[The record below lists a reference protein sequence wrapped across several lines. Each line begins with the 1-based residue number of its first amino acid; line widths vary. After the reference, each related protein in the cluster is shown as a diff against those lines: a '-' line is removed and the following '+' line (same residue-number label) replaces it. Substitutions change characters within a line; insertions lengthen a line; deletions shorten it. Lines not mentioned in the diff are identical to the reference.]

1 MKTLNAPDIPEDRII
16 KKIYLIRG
24 KTVMLDMD
32 LALLYEVET
41 KQLKRAVRRNIDRF
55 PADFMFELTTEE
67 LADWRC
73 QFGTSN
79 REKMGLRIRP
89 FAFTEHGV
97 LMLASVLTSE
107 KAIQVNIRIVRIFAR
122 MRELA
127 VLNKDLFEKISKIEN
142 TINDHDQKILLLFE
156 YLTQFEKAKQE
167 EQAFKDR
174 NPIGFRLGGDN

>member
-1 MKTLNAPDIPEDRII
+1 
-16 KKIYLIRG
+16 
-24 KTVMLDMD
+24 
-32 LALLYEVET
+32 
-41 KQLKRAVRRNIDRF
+41 
-55 PADFMFELTTEE
+55 
-67 LADWRC
+67 
-73 QFGTSN
+73 
-79 REKMGLRIRP
+79 
-89 FAFTEHGV
+89 
-97 LMLASVLTSE
+97 MLASVLTSE

-174 NPIGFRLGGDN
+174 NPIGFRLGGDI